1 MTITEQS
8 IDLNVTPLSG
18 HIGAVISGLDLRN
31 LSDDEVAAIRQVWLE
46 KKVVF
51 FPEANLD
58 PESHL
63 EFAQR
68 FGEFTEGHPII
79 PGIDGFPSVFEI
91 DYSKAREL
99 YASYGDV
106 SRRTQGLDWH
116 TDVTF
121 VERPPLGSILRA
133 VHVRIGARVARDRG
147 ELRVE
152 RRRREGREVE
162 GRALRRV
169 VEAARGVLTEDAR
182 ARALAVRD
190 DLDASRAHRRRLEF
204 QRLLASRV
212 RVEAIEE
219 VRARRGVRLAH
230 DRDLVHVGAEPARD
244 EDGLRAALRP
254 VDRDQGLRTAVHR
267 DRVIRG
273 LRRGVI
279 ARGARRGGARGV
291 RRDMTARD
299 LELHVDA
306 VHARKSRG
314 DRGARPGDAR
324 RALRVVARGRG
335 APDDAGGCG
344 ARGRGVSFG
353 GRRGAVCSGARH
365 VAVCRVRVVRIVE
378 PNDTCRAGD
387 GGQERGRDHGPARR
401 QAHGQG
407 SSYDRSEGARV
418 RG

>member
-99 YASYGDV
+99 YASYCDV

-133 VHVRIGARVARDRG
+133 VHVPESGGDTAFSNQVAAFEALSPTLQEFLHGLHAVHD
-147 ELRVE
+147 
-152 RRRREGREVE
+152 
-162 GRALRRV
+162 GRAQFKAALDAVGEGQWEGNAVRELTPTEHPV
-169 VEAARGVLTEDAR
+169 VRTHPETGE
-182 ARALAVRD
+182 RALFVNPGFTSHIVE
-190 DLDASRAHRRRLEF
+190 LDRPESDA
-204 QRLLASRV
+204 LLAFLYEHSV
-212 RVEAIEE
+212 RPEFT
-219 VRARRGVRLAH
+219 VRYHWHTG
-230 DRDLVHVGAEPARD
+230 DIGFWDN
-244 EDGLRAALRP
+244 RATQHS
-254 VDRDQGLRTAVHR
+254 VIGDFGSQH
-267 DRVIRG
+267 RVIQRVT
-273 LRRGVI
+273 LQ
-279 ARGARRGGARGV
+279 
-291 RRDMTARD
+291 
-299 LELHVDA
+299 
-306 VHARKSRG
+306 
-314 DRGARPGDAR
+314 GDAPR
-324 RALRVVARGRG
+324 
-335 APDDAGGCG
+335 
-344 ARGRGVSFG
+344 
-353 GRRGAVCSGARH
+353 
-365 VAVCRVRVVRIVE
+365 
-378 PNDTCRAGD
+378 
-387 GGQERGRDHGPARR
+387 
-401 QAHGQG
+401 
-407 SSYDRSEGARV
+407 
-418 RG
+418 